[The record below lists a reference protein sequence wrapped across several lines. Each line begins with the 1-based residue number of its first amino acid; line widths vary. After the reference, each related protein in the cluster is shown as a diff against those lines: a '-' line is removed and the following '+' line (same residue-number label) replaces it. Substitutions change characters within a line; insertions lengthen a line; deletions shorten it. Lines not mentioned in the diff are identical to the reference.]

1 MEQNEIIEEVKTN
14 NVEATD
20 MSEESL
26 QNEVATDKVEVET
39 DSPRVVKGENSGNVA
54 SESVEESP
62 AESLSAAAEHEIYQ
76 KLKTELMEEI
86 RKYFDPILKQGR
98 PLPEELSQG
107 ESLPPEREN
116 NLINRIIDESGW

>member
-1 MEQNEIIEEVKTN
+1 MEQNEMIEEVKTN

-62 AESLSAAAEHEIYQ
+62 AESLSAAAE
-76 KLKTELMEEI
+76 T
-86 RKYFDPILKQGR
+86 
-98 PLPEELSQG
+98 
-107 ESLPPEREN
+107 
-116 NLINRIIDESGW
+116 